1 MVVKNK
7 KNGTNVLA
15 YKDNGSV
22 VRVTIRSGEQ
32 VNIPH
37 LTDIN
42 QVVNKLDFDGSRGWF
57 EIVANDK
64 VVVEKETN
72 LEKAKKEV
80 IEYSEEN
87 TKKKKK

>member
-15 YKDNGSV
+15 YKDHGIV
-22 VRVTIRSGEQ
+22 TRVTIGSGEQ

-37 LTDIN
+37 LFDFSQIIN
-42 QVVNKLDFDGSRGWF
+42 KGDFEAGRGWF
-57 EIVANDK
+57 EIVASDK
-64 VVVEKETN
+64 VVEKETN
-72 LEKAKKEV
+72 LERAKKEV

-87 TKKKKK
+87 KEKKKN

>member
-15 YKDNGSV
+15 YKDHGIV
-22 VRVTIRSGEQ
+22 TRVTIGSGEQ

-37 LTDIN
+37 LSDFSQIIN
-42 QVVNKLDFDGSRGWF
+42 KGDFEAGRGWF
-57 EIVANDK
+57 EIVASDK
-64 VVVEKETN
+64 VVEKETN
-72 LEKAKKEV
+72 LERAKKEV

-87 TKKKKK
+87 KEKKKN